1 MQSVDITSEN
11 REVYGI
17 RLPENAASGRVPE
30 KCGFH
35 ILNEE

>member
-1 MQSVDITSEN
+1 MQSVDITREN

-17 RLPENAASGRVPE
+17 RLPENAPSGRVPE